1 MGIILSFLS
10 GLLDNSENQKD
21 ELDGNNDLNSFQTNE
36 LNKENYDSWNFE
48 EEDLEDDDY
57 YNEDDD

>member
-21 ELDGNNDLNSFQTNE
+21 ELDGNNDIE
-36 LNKENYDSWNFE
+36 LFFFYTTI
-48 EEDLEDDDY
+48 
-57 YNEDDD
+57 

>member
-21 ELDGNNDLNSFQTNE
+21 ELDGNNDLDSFQTNE
-36 LNKENYDSWNFE
+36 LNKGNYDSWNFE

>member
-10 GLLDNSENQKD
+10 GLLDNSENQKN
-21 ELDGNNDLNSFQTNE
+21 ELDGNNDLDSFQTNE
-36 LNKENYDSWNFE
+36 LNKGNYDSWNFE

-57 YNEDDD
+57 YNDDD

>member
-10 GLLDNSENQKD
+10 GLLGDSENEKNKHNLGNDLDSLQED
-21 ELDGNNDLNSFQTNE
+21 ELKNG
-36 LNKENYDSWNFE
+36 NYDSWNFE

-57 YNEDDD
+57 YSEDDD

>member
-21 ELDGNNDLNSFQTNE
+21 KLDGNNDLDSFQTDE
-36 LNKENYDSWNFE
+36 LNKGNYDSWNFE

>member
-10 GLLDNSENQKD
+10 GLLGDSENEKNKHNWGNDLDSLQED
-21 ELDGNNDLNSFQTNE
+21 ELKNG
-36 LNKENYDSWNFE
+36 NYDSRNFE

-57 YNEDDD
+57 YSEDDD

>member
-10 GLLDNSENQKD
+10 GLLGDSENGKNKHNWGDDLDSLQED
-21 ELDGNNDLNSFQTNE
+21 ELKNG
-36 LNKENYDSWNFE
+36 NYDSWNFE

-57 YNEDDD
+57 YSEDDD

>member
-36 LNKENYDSWNFE
+36 LNKGNYDSWNFE

>member
-21 ELDGNNDLNSFQTNE
+21 ELDGNNDLDSFQTNE
-36 LNKENYDSWNFE
+36 LNKGNYDSWNFE

-57 YNEDDD
+57 YNDDDD